1 MNINRLANVIF
12 EKGEKI
18 SESTYKQICEDIKN
32 DSFTLNE
39 HTIAYKQKEEVFGK
53 LFFILEDNSR
63 VLVDDYILE
72 NINSLNMNTDQLQKY
87 MAKSITNFSR
97 VMETLID
104 GNP

>member
-1 MNINRLANVIF
+1 MIF

-18 SESTYKQICEDIKN
+18 SESTYKQICEDIRI
-32 DSFTLNE
+32 DAFTLNE

-63 VLVDDYILE
+63 ILVDDYILE
-72 NINSLNMNTDQLQKY
+72 NINSLNMNNEQLQKY
-87 MAKSITNFSR
+87 MAKSIGNFER
-97 VMETLID
+97 VMETITD